1 MRIERIAEWH
11 LSAQDEARA
20 GRVVSDGDDSLMVL
34 PLRDEPGPGSE
45 PLDLWGPGF

>member
-1 MRIERIAEWH
+1 MQNERIPEWH
-11 LSAQDEARA
+11 LSAQADGRA
-20 GRVVSDGDDSLMVL
+20 GRVVSDGDESLMVL